1 MSRCHSRNTEHGSRC
16 RSRITQTPPFDSGP
30 CLADFRLMEM
40 PRQLDTMKPNLS
52 KMLSIGKD
60 ALRGGEDGRDN
71 QTF

>member
-1 MSRCHSRNTEHGSRC
+1 
-16 RSRITQTPPFDSGP
+16 
-30 CLADFRLMEM
+30 MEM